1 MEKILTSGLSQ
12 ARTAWL
18 RGVGGGIGELSGR
31 AVSFPTASLKKLSK
45 KECSAPIRY
54 LFACYVISHML
65 MHAQLPMG
73 CYFDVF

>member
-1 MEKILTSGLSQ
+1 MEKILTSGEQLG
-12 ARTAWL
+12 L
-18 RGVGGGIGELSGR
+18 EGGGDWRIEWAGGW
-31 AVSFPTASLKKLSK
+31 AVFFPTASLKKLSK